1 MKFSKR
7 TLLVALSLVM
17 ALSATAFGTIAFLTD
32 SKSVTNTF
40 TYGDVSITLD
50 ESKVNEN
57 GEQLYPIEGEDDLFV
72 SIDENGAITVTKGDE
87 SAVV

>member
-57 GEQLYPIEGEDDLFV
+57 G
-72 SIDENGAITVTKGDE
+72 
-87 SAVV
+87 